1 MVSRSIANDVNF
13 AERVAVSAV
22 VFAVLIAFLYGT
34 LGSQG
39 SRIRGGLRSTL
50 AWSTY
55 SILGCLTKVP
65 GSS

>member
-1 MVSRSIANDVNF
+1 MVSRSISNDVNF

-39 SRIRGGLRSTL
+39 IANSRRIAEYASLVYLLHSQL
-50 AWSTY
+50 
-55 SILGCLTKVP
+55 P
-65 GSS
+65 N

>member
-34 LGSQG
+34 LGARDREFKGIAEYASLVYLLH
-39 SRIRGGLRSTL
+39 SRL
-50 AWSTY
+50 
-55 SILGCLTKVP
+55 P
-65 GSS
+65 N